1 MVIVRGKQEPGT
13 MQSRSE
19 QSREP
24 EKSQERKEKNQKT
37 GKAVGTDR
45 TADREENRLS
55 AENALSKQNVSSEN
69 ALELCFTRKYSEI
82 TEQSS
87 LASSILSIS
96 PLLFLLTV
104 SQAEELK
111 LYI

>member
-1 MVIVRGKQEPGT
+1 MRGKQEPGT

-37 GKAVGTDR
+37 GNAVGTDR
-45 TADREENRLS
+45 TADRENRLS